1 MFASIL
7 RGLRRFFGFDR
18 FDVAPSASDADSS
31 AMPHAWW
38 IPKDREALLA
48 AQLEK
53 RRQALIERLAN
64 APHREANGSDPA
76 EEGAE
81 RGAAEPAY
89 EPEAPEPEPLTHGV
103 IDPAALEAMAAAA
116 NHQTVD
122 LDLEEFATLDEVAS
136 ILDDVRRV
144 RDEAERRIAA
154 IELPQALM
162 MNDEEFTLAKDWML
176 DHRTIHPL
184 PNAEIYGQYWVRFA
198 RSSAG
203 DSVTIGCSTCGKS
216 KILTELSTLAD
227 AV

>member
-7 RGLRRFFGFDR
+7 RGLRRFFGLEVP
-18 FDVAPSASDADSS
+18 VASGATAASPTA
-31 AMPHAWW
+31 PHAWW

-64 APHREANGSDPA
+64 APHPESDGADPA
-76 EEGAE
+76 DARAE
-81 RGAAEPAY
+81 HPGVEPAAS
-89 EPEAPEPEPLTHGV
+89 EPEALEPELTTHGV
-103 IDPAALEAMAAAA
+103 IDPEALEAMNAAA
-116 NHQTVD
+116 NHQPVD
-122 LDLEEFATLDEVAS
+122 LNLEEFATLDEVAS

-162 MNDEEFTLAKDWML
+162 MDDGEYVVAKDWML

-203 DSVTIGCSTCGKS
+203 DTVTIGCSTCGKS
-216 KILTELSTLAD
+216 KILTELSSLAD

>member
-7 RGLRRFFGFDR
+7 RGLRRFFGLDS
-18 FDVAPSASDADSS
+18 VPAAAGADSS
-31 AMPHAWW
+31 TTLHAWW
-38 IPKDREALLA
+38 IPKDREAMAA

-64 APHREANGSDPA
+64 APQREANGTDAA
-76 EEGAE
+76 EAGAE
-81 RGAAEPAY
+81 RGPVDPAAY
-89 EPEAPEPEPLTHGV
+89 EPEAPEPEPVTHGV

-162 MNDEEFTLAKDWML
+162 MDDEEYALAKDWML

-184 PNAEIYGQYWVRFA
+184 PNVEIYGQYWVRFA

-203 DSVTIGCSTCGKS
+203 DTVTIGCSTCGKS